1 MVQLQPAGPNCY
13 TTIVYLKKLLLQN
26 FRSYE
31 NKLFEFDPK
40 FNLILGPNGSG
51 KTNILEAIFFLS
63 SGKSFRSSSQSKLI
77 NWRTYFSSVRAKLFQ
92 DNQDTAEIEVRI
104 SKDPDQL
111 KPTVSRKFFIQK
123 VAKPRKKY
131 LGIIKNVVFQPED
144 IRLVTGSPS
153 RRREFLDEIFSQTE
167 WRYTSALSQFNKA
180 LKHRNELLDQIRL
193 NLINPSDLFYWD
205 QVLIK
210 NSNIVHDFRIKFIKS
225 VNDFFSNHP
234 DSQINTISL
243 NYHPSILSADKLK
256 RNYSLDLH
264 RGYTQAG
271 IHRDDFSFDN
281 NVFPSE
287 DKNLAFWGSRGQQR
301 LAVLALRLG
310 QINFLEQNYQDK
322 PILLLDDIFSEL
334 DPEHQQLVTKVCHH
348 YQTIFTSSEP
358 ESVKILSKAKII
370 QL

>member
-1 MVQLQPAGPNCY
+1 
-13 TTIVYLKKLLLQN
+13 VYLKSLLLQN

-77 NWRTYFSSVRAKLFQ
+77 NWNTYFSSVRAILFK
-92 DNQDTAEIEVRI
+92 DNQDKTEIEVRI
-104 SKDPDQL
+104 SKDPNQL
-111 KPTVSRKFFIQK
+111 KPTISRKFLIQK
-123 VAKPRKKY
+123 VVKPRKKY

-144 IRLVTGSPS
+144 IRLVTGSPN

-193 NLINPSDLFYWD
+193 NFANPGDLFYWD

-210 NSNIVHDFRIKFIKS
+210 NSNIIHNFRIKFIKS
-225 VNDFFSNHP
+225 VNDFFGNHP
-234 DSQINTISL
+234 DSQINTLSL
-243 NYHPSILSADKLK
+243 NYHPSLLSEEKLK
-256 RNYSLDLH
+256 RNYPIDLH
-264 RGYTQAG
+264 RGYTQIG
-271 IHRDDFSFDN
+271 VHRDDFSFDN
-281 NVFPSE
+281 DIFPSS

-301 LAVLALRLG
+301 LAVLSLRLG
-310 QINFLEQNYQDK
+310 QINFLENNYQDK

-334 DPEHQQLVTKVCHH
+334 DSEHQRLVSKVCQN

-358 ESVKILSKAKII
+358 ESTKVLTGAKII

>member
-1 MVQLQPAGPNCY
+1 
-13 TTIVYLKKLLLQN
+13 VYLSKLLLQN

-31 NKLFEFDPK
+31 NKLFEFEPK

-51 KTNILEAIFFLS
+51 KTNILESIFFLS

-77 NWRTYFSSVRAKLFQ
+77 NWNSYFASARARIIDHQK
-92 DNQDTAEIEVRI
+92 DNVEIEVRI
-104 SKDPDQL
+104 SKDPKSL
-111 KPTVSRKFFIQK
+111 SSTVSRKFLIQK
-123 VAKPRKKY
+123 VEKPRKKY
-131 LGIIKNVVFQPED
+131 LGVIKNVVFQPED

-153 RRREFLDEIFSQTE
+153 RRREFLDNIFSQIE

-193 NLINPSDLFYWD
+193 NLANPSDLFYWD
-205 QVLIK
+205 QVLVK
-210 NSNIVHDFRIKFIKS
+210 NSQIVYDFRLKFIKS
-225 VNDFFSNHP
+225 VNIFFSNHP
-234 DSQINTISL
+234 DNQINTISL
-243 NYHPSILSADKLK
+243 NYHPSVLSEEKLK
-256 RNYSLDLH
+256 HNYSLDLQ

-281 NVFPSE
+281 SVFPKV

-301 LAVLALRLG
+301 LAVLSLRLG
-310 QINFLEQNYQDK
+310 QINFLEENYQDR

-334 DPEHQQLVTKVCHH
+334 DSEHQQLVVKVCHK
-348 YQTIFTSSEP
+348 YQTIFTSSDP
-358 ESVKILSKAKII
+358 ESKQILKDSHII